1 MTDKEILELV
11 SDSGFTKVALIDTAD
26 IVFYAPYRKACEA
39 NYCGNYNCSH
49 SCPPQCG
56 SPEEMEAK
64 VMSHKKALV
73 MQLVA
78 EFKDSGDYMASRDAH
93 SKLAVKLIEKLNA
106 NGVTGGL
113 RVGSSGCDLC
123 EECAFKCG
131 KPCIYPDKMYS
142 CLSAY
147 CIDVQK
153 LAEKCGMSFGWSK
166 DEISFYGM
174 YVFG

>member
-1 MTDKEILELV
+1 MTDKEILELTV
-11 SDSGFTKVALIDTAD
+11 DSGFTQVSLIDTAD
-26 IVFYAPYRKACEA
+26 IVFHAPFRKACEA
-39 NYCGNYNCSH
+39 NYCGNYNSSH

-64 VMSHKKALV
+64 VMAHKKALV
-73 MQLVA
+73 FQLLA
-78 EFKDSGDYMASRDAH
+78 DMSDSEDYLAARKIS
-93 SKLAVKLIEKLNA
+93 SQLAVKLINKLNE
-106 NGVTGGL
+106 NGIFGGL

-123 EECAFKCG
+123 EECSFKHG
-131 KPCIYPDKMYS
+131 KPCLYPDKMFS

-166 DEISFYGM
+166 DKIGFYGM
-174 YVFG
+174 YVFD